1 MDCRFGLGR
10 YAQRQDVVSVETTP
24 GTKICP
30 FCGEAILAVA
40 IKCKHCGSNLA
51 VSPSQVQQSSMPALT
66 PSAEPVPS
74 QGLLAEKC
82 PTCKMD
88 VPVNTRRCPYCQ
100 TDLKPGCFKS
110 GCMLVL
116 GLIGLVIGLLI
127 IWFGI
132 LMAISGLK
140 D

>member
-1 MDCRFGLGR
+1 MDCRLGLGC
-10 YAQRQDVVSVETTP
+10 YAKGQTVVSEGTTP

-51 VSPSQVQQSSMPALT
+51 LSPSRDEQSPIPALT
-66 PSAEPVPS
+66 PPAASVPS
-74 QGLLAEKC
+74 QGVLGEKC

-88 VPVNTRRCPYCQ
+88 VPFNTRRCPYCQ

-110 GCMLVL
+110 GCLLVL
-116 GLIGLVIGLLI
+116 SLIGLVIGLLI

-132 LMAISGLK
+132 MVAISGLK